1 MLDEPIPA
9 QARIRRR
16 MPATN
21 GILITLV
28 LGATLAVFACAA
40 NAQRPSPQPPLVE
53 PLPAEAIAPG
63 CGCTFYASKGPRADS
78 RILRWTEADRG
89 HAAMKLDGA
98 VRKLGLVQEKRLPV
112 AREVP
117 RYADRLVLILRD
129 DDYQVEVASSVK
141 RACRLRAGSCQSTG
155 YAAKLIV
162 RRGTEALREL
172 RGWGECGC

>member
-1 MLDEPIPA
+1 MNG
-9 QARIRRR
+9 
-16 MPATN
+16 MPVA
-21 GILITLV
+21 LL
-28 LGATLAVFACAA
+28 LGATLATFAHSAH
-40 NAQRPSPQPPLVE
+40 AQRPSPQPPLIE

-63 CGCTFYASKGPRADS
+63 CGCTFYASKGPREDS

-98 VRKLGLVQEKRLPV
+98 VRRLGLVQEKRLPV

-117 RYADRLVLILRD
+117 RYADRLVLMLRN

-141 RACRLRAGSCQSTG
+141 RACRPTGTVCESTG